1 MPPSRFV
8 PLGDVLRPHGITGE
22 LRVRLH
28 NEESDL
34 LLHLP
39 SLVLRDEKGAERRV
53 RVASARRSNKA
64 LLLRIEGGATRNDA
78 DLLRGASLGLP
89 REELPPPDEDEVYLC
104 DLEGAS
110 VRDGDTEIGRVS
122 EIRPYPTCHVLVVER
137 PNATALDIPFLP
149 MFVRSVDVEQGVIQV
164 MDLEQLL

>member
-1 MPPSRFV
+1 MPSRFV
-8 PLGDVLRPHGITGE
+8 PLGDVLRPHGIAGE

-34 LLHLP
+34 LLHAK
-39 SLVLRDEKGAERRV
+39 SVVLRDGKGVERRV

-64 LLLRIEGGATRNDA
+64 LLLRLEGVASRNDA
-78 DLLRGASLGLP
+78 EALRGTTLGLP
-89 REELPPPDEDEVYLC
+89 RDELPPPEDDEVYLC

-110 VRDGDTEIGRVS
+110 VREGDVEIGRVS

-137 PNATALDIPFLP
+137 PTSPPLDIPLLP
-149 MFVRSVDVEQGVIQV
+149 MFVREVDVEHGIIQV
-164 MDLEQLL
+164 MGLDQLT